1 MGEAQTAYVFVSYS
15 GADRSV
21 VERLVSAMT
30 EAGLIIRWDGDLRA
44 GDEWATLLARM
55 LDEAAA
61 VVVVWSEASAQS
73 EFVPDEALRARSAGK
88 LVPVS
93 IGGMESVPESFR
105 ALYTIDLS
113 AWNGDAEDPRFRKLT
128 AELAER
134 VGRTPGGPTSP
145 TGDRGSTT
153 TGSAARS
160 DSAPHVQQTP
170 EESATAEAELPFR
183 PAALELLSFT
193 LTIATARGAEA
204 ATNADVVLASLARL
218 DHTKLNKAELEAGA
232 TSALVRSLPGAS
244 AERIAA
250 ALAAVG
256 VSPSTLASPL
266 PATPGDQRLA
276 AVVAR
281 ATVVALGLGADA
293 VWSHHL
299 VGAAL
304 VGDPLPDGMLTS
316 LGVSQAWMRAI
327 LRSAI
332 AERWGSESPA
342 VWDEVLGPVPIPEN
356 RAVEPPTSAD
366 EDTGFAADIAG
377 DRSQV
382 LAGGISADLVD
393 FDRGIPREEDDL
405 GVSTYVAMMAAA
417 IVRKDTR
424 LPLSI
429 GLFGEWG
436 SGKSYFMGLLRKQV
450 KDLASSGDSAYNSGM
465 VQIGFNAWSYADAN
479 LWASLGDEIFR
490 QLAGPTD
497 EKEDAGDQERRERI
511 RAWLAD
517 EQGRVK
523 ELEAAKAAA
532 TAEVAKLRG
541 ELERREHDRANS
553 ALTLLRATVQAVQ
566 ADARTAAELSSA
578 WEKLGL
584 KDETEQARLLADTV
598 TGISDDVIAIHRVA
612 AGGNRRYL
620 LVAILAAGLVL
631 IIAGLASWG
640 ALGQS
645 LSRVLTGTGLATLL
659 AAGVTF
665 AALTKRV
672 ADGVRSV
679 ADLANQIRQRTQVG
693 ENKEV
698 EAALQQVRAAGAR
711 EQVLQAQL
719 DQVVARVGELGRE
732 LVELSPGQRLYTFIA
747 ERAASEDYRRQLG
760 LIATIRRD
768 FERLADLQK
777 QWRNDREGDSPRPI
791 DRIVLYIDD
800 LDRCTPRQVVEVLQ
814 AVHLLLALDLFVVI
828 VGVDPRWLLHSLRDQ
843 YRSTLSA
850 PLLGTE
856 TASAA
861 EAATAETPRVR
872 DESTVFED
880 ADRLMLSTPRDYLE
894 KIFNVPFVLPTM
906 TPHGFG
912 TMIRRLSITETAAR
926 DRDQQALDDDQA
938 AHREPFGA
946 EIHSES
952 PDTNTTAM
960 TGTDVPP
967 RVEEGSEI
975 AAVQHGD
982 TVTATPLTEPELKAL
997 SSLAPLVRSPRE
1009 AKRLLNLYR
1018 ILRSTRD
1025 LSDVSRFLGSDGA
1038 AGEFQAVVVLLGL
1051 LTANPRL
1058 LGQILLAPPDPKKQL
1073 MGGICHRAAANSWET
1088 FLNGLRPRCV
1098 DQRWHNDVCDGLSTK
1113 DRTEWELLVE
1123 RAQSASALVKL
1134 PDLTAFKTWAP
1145 HVARFSFL
1153 LTPVTGSDTGPDFPV
1168 SPGDPE

>member
-1 MGEAQTAYVFVSYS
+1 MNEVLAGHVYISYRR
-15 GADRSV
+15 ADRRI
-21 VERLVSAMT
+21 VERLVEAMM
-30 EAGLIIRWDGDLRA
+30 ERGLTIRWDEDIRP
-44 GDEWATLLARM
+44 GDEWADRLANM

-61 VVVVWSEASAQS
+61 VVVIWSEESAQS
-73 EFVPDEALRARSAGK
+73 SFVIDEASRARSAGK

-93 IGGMESVPESFR
+93 IGAMYSVPASFQ

-113 AWNGDAEDPRFRKLT
+113 DWDGDTQDPRFGKLI

-134 VGRTPGGPTSP
+134 VRQIPGSPTSP
-145 TGDRGSTT
+145 TADKAPSK
-153 TGSAARS
+153 TGPTANS
-160 DSAPHVQQTP
+160 DPASYVQRMA
-170 EESATAEAELPFR
+170 EEPAIAGLTLPFR

-193 LTIATARGAEA
+193 LAIATARNVAL
-204 ATNADVVLASLARL
+204 ATNVDVVLASLVRVDRTEL
-218 DHTKLNKAELEAGA
+218 DKAELERGA
-232 TSALVRSLPGAS
+232 TSALVRSLPGPS
-244 AERIAA
+244 AERISA
-250 ALAAVG
+250 ALTAVG
-256 VSPSTLASPL
+256 VSPSMLASL
-266 PATPGDQRLA
+266 SPATPYDHRLA
-276 AVVAR
+276 AVVDG
-281 ATVVALGLGADA
+281 ATVLALSLGADA

-304 VGDPLPDGMLTS
+304 VGGPLPDGMLAA
-316 LGVSQAWMRAI
+316 LGVSQAWMRGI

-332 AERWGSESPA
+332 AERWDSETPA
-342 VWDEVLGPVPIPEN
+342 AWDDVLGQVPPPQGGTD
-356 RAVEPPTSAD
+356 EPPTSAD
-366 EDTGFAADIAG
+366 EDIGSAR

-393 FDRGIPREEDDL
+393 PDRGIPREEDDL
-405 GVSTYVAMMAAA
+405 GVSTYVAMIAAA
-417 IVRKDTR
+417 IARKDTK

-450 KDLASSGDSAYNSGM
+450 KELASSGDPAYNSGI

-497 EKEDAGDQERRERI
+497 EEEEDEDRERRERI
-511 RAWLAD
+511 RTWLAD

-532 TAEVAKLRG
+532 TTEVAKLRG
-541 ELERREHDRANS
+541 ELERREHDRENS

-566 ADARTAAELSSA
+566 ADPHTRTELTSA
-578 WEKLGL
+578 WKKLGL
-584 KDETEQARLLADTV
+584 KDETEQARLLADAV
-598 TGISDDVIAIHRVA
+598 TGTRDDVIGIRRA
-612 AGGNRRYL
+612 AARGNRRYL
-620 LVAILAAGLVL
+620 VAAVLAAGLVL
-631 IIAGLASWG
+631 VVAGLASSG
-640 ALGQS
+640 VLGQW
-645 LSRVLTGTGLATLL
+645 LSRVLTGTGLAALL

-665 AALTKRV
+665 ATLTKRV

-693 ENKEV
+693 ENKQV
-698 EAALQQVRAAGAR
+698 TTALEQVRTAEAR

-732 LVELSPGQRLYTFIA
+732 LVELSPGQRLYAFIA

-768 FERLADLQK
+768 FERLARLQE
-777 QWRNDREGDSPRPI
+777 QWRNDKEGGSPRPI

-814 AVHLLLALDLFVVI
+814 AVHLLLALDLFVVV

-850 PLLGTE
+850 PLPGIE
-856 TASAA
+856 IASAGD
-861 EAATAETPRVR
+861 AAAAETPRGR
-872 DESTVFED
+872 DEGTLLQD

-906 TPHGFG
+906 TAHGFD
-912 TMIRRLSITETAAR
+912 TMIRRLSITGTGAR
-926 DRDQQALDDDQA
+926 DREQQAGEDDQA
-938 AHREPFGA
+938 VPRRPLSA
-946 EIHSES
+946 ETHSERL
-952 PDTNTTAM
+952 DRNTTVM
-960 TGTDVPP
+960 TGTQVPP
-967 RVEEGSEI
+967 GVEEGSEI

-982 TVTATPLTEPELKAL
+982 TVTATQLTEPELKAL

-1018 ILRSTRD
+1018 MLRSTRD
-1025 LSDVSRFLGSDGA
+1025 LSDASRFLGSEGA
-1038 AGEFQAVVVLLGL
+1038 EGEFQAVVMLLGL
-1051 LTANPRL
+1051 LTASPQL
-1058 LGQILLAPPDPKKQL
+1058 LGQILLAPPDHERQL
-1073 MGGICHRAAANSWET
+1073 MGGICHRRAGNSWEA

-1098 DQRWHNDVCDGLSTK
+1098 DERWHNDVCDSLSKK

-1123 RAQSASALVKL
+1123 RAQPASALIRL
-1134 PDLTAFKTWAP
+1134 PDLTTFKTWAP

-1153 LTPVTGSDTGPDFPV
+1153 LAPVTGSDR
-1168 SPGDPE
+1168 SPASLGSADDR